1 MGEERAMTA
10 NRVVQGCLIGVAGA
24 LLVVGVVSGTLL
36 RHVVQILPMIIAL
49 IVVQRRPGFGAYAAL
64 PIFILWVLIPVLIW
78 LFLLGLSKI
87 ANGHYTIIEIV
98 MTVVMAACS
107 IVGVVKSIPLGRSAS
122 IGGRAAAFVL
132 FAALQVGAM
141 FISFLPSIANR

>member
-1 MGEERAMTA
+1 MGSGARA
-10 NRVVQGCLIGVAGA
+10 VVQGCLLGVAAA

-36 RHVVQILPMIIAL
+36 RHVVQILPMIIA
-49 IVVQRRPGFGAYAAL
+49 VVVLQRRPGWGAHAAM

-107 IVGVVKSIPLGRSAS
+107 IVGFVKSISLGRSAS
-122 IGGRAAAFVL
+122 ILQRVTAFVL
-132 FAALQVGAM
+132 FAVLQVGAM
-141 FISFLPSIANR
+141 MVSFMPSIANR

>member
-1 MGEERAMTA
+1 MESGSRA
-10 NRVVQGCLIGVAGA
+10 VVQGCLIGVAVA

-36 RHVVQILPMIIAL
+36 RHVVQILPMIIA
-49 IVVQRRPGFGAYAAL
+49 VVVLQRRAGFGAYAAM

-107 IVGVVKSIPLGRSAS
+107 IVGFVKSISLGRSAS
-122 IGGRAAAFVL
+122 IGGRVTAFVL

-141 FISFLPSIANR
+141 MVSFMPSIANR